1 MDSFRMTA
9 RIPTRS
15 RRQAMD
21 WALVLASQGIQ
32 PTIDRSEELGWGLII
47 GENERERAMNSIQL
61 YQAENLHWP
70 WRRKVFKR
78 EVLFDW
84 GCLAWVFLVV
94 LFYWLEVR
102 TPTFRD
108 VGLMDGTAVSHGEWW
123 RLFTAIF
130 LHADLAHLASN
141 ATIGFILL
149 GLMMGS
155 YGTGVGLL
163 SALLAG
169 AGGNALAWLVDT
181 GHLSLGASGM
191 VMGALGL
198 LAAQSVT
205 LWRKGHGLKLIIGG
219 LGGGLMLLVLLGTS
233 PDSDVVAHFGG
244 FGCGVLLGAVLVWT
258 RKIMRTTAAN
268 ILCGAA
274 FCLLVIM
281 TWLLAVGGGR

>member
-1 MDSFRMTA
+1 MTA

-47 GENERERAMNSIQL
+47 GENERERALSSIEL

-70 WRRKVFKR
+70 WRRKVFHR
-78 EVLFDW
+78 EVFFDW
-84 GCLAWVFLVV
+84 GCLAWVALIVF
-94 LFYWLEVR
+94 FYWLSVR
-102 TPTFRD
+102 IPELVD
-108 VGLMDGTAVSHGEWW
+108 AGVLDGNSVSHGEWW

-141 ATIGFILL
+141 AVIGFLL
-149 GLMMGS
+149 MGLTMGS

-163 SALLAG
+163 TALLAG
-169 AGGNALAWLVDT
+169 AGGNVLTWLVDT
-181 GHLSLGASGM
+181 GHRSLGASGM

-205 LWRKGHGLKLIIGG
+205 LWRRGRSLKLV
-219 LGGGLMLLVLLGTS
+219 LGGMAAGVMMLVLFGTS

-244 FGCGVLLGAVLVWT
+244 FGSGVLLGGIVMST
-258 RKIMRTTAAN
+258 RRFTRTTAAN
-268 ILCGAA
+268 ILGGAA
-274 FCLLVIM
+274 FCLLVIFA
-281 TWLLAVGGGR
+281 WLAAMGGRH